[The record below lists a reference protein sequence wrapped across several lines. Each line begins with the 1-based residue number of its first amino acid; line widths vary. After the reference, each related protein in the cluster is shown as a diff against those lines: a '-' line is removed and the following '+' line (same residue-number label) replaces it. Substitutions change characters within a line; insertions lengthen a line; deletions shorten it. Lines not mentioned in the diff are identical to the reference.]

1 MRLTDTEP
9 KSNSDTRRTHA
20 AWRDAVPALAL
31 RVVTQGSLIW
41 RNPGRPTSALGVGW
55 ALSPLLAVAWL
66 AWNQLRVMWR
76 ADELQRLVQLK
87 AMAIGFGVMSI
98 LLLGVGLLHAAE
110 IGDLAQQTQIALIV
124 GVLAWIAVQPTQPR
138 GIEMYQYK
146 ILTER
151 DARFSGQF
159 DLDTPII
166 RPESRTHRR
175 QSQRAALRSSGRP
188 DEHHPCS

>member
-1 MRLTDTEP
+1 
-9 KSNSDTRRTHA
+9 
-20 AWRDAVPALAL
+20 
-31 RVVTQGSLIW
+31 
-41 RNPGRPTSALGVGW
+41 
-55 ALSPLLAVAWL
+55 
-66 AWNQLRVMWR
+66 MWR

-146 ILTER
+146 
-151 DARFSGQF
+151 DP
-159 DLDTPII
+159 D
-166 RPESRTHRR
+166 
-175 QSQRAALRSSGRP
+175 RA
-188 DEHHPCS
+188 

>member
-1 MRLTDTEP
+1 
-9 KSNSDTRRTHA
+9 
-20 AWRDAVPALAL
+20 
-31 RVVTQGSLIW
+31 
-41 RNPGRPTSALGVGW
+41 
-55 ALSPLLAVAWL
+55 
-66 AWNQLRVMWR
+66 MWR